1 MANGIIEKSRNGLF
15 ENEIECNGK
24 YSKMIRFLK
33 DEIQIFS
40 TFREAYVLAM
50 VVGFLNNKKETADDS
65 EKVSPASVFPNELSK
80 RKRDLRIIYRIIM
93 LLDEDGERSIEDCMN
108 RAFRDDANE
117 EDYTNLRLNMEVIN
131 SYACGGLEFL
141 YEKFKDARD
150 NDEVIDLLY
159 DFVHELSEDVGIN
172 NVSLPSFDADFS

>member
-33 DEIQIFS
+33 EDIQIFT
-40 TFREAYVLAM
+40 TFREAYVLSI
-50 VVGFLNNKKETADDS
+50 VIGFLNNRKETGDLG
-65 EKVSPASVFPNELSK
+65 EKVNPASVFPNELSK
-80 RKRDLRIIYRIIM
+80 RKRDLRMIYRIIM
-93 LLDEDGERSIEDCMN
+93 LLDEDTDRTIEDYMN

-117 EDYTNLRLNMEVIN
+117 EDYTNLKLNMEVVN

-159 DFVHELSEDVGIN
+159 DFVLELSEDVGIN
-172 NVSLPSFDADFS
+172 SCTLPTFDAEFD